1 MNGQTDLHLSRLR
14 ESLKTINTFR
24 DDRVT
29 ALDSSF
35 KTWREGTQESL
46 SALFGEQHA
55 YTRRFSSLQFW
66 EPRLCI
72 TMSRSSGPAWSH
84 RDQEIFHNDLDR
96 ARAVLTD
103 AIEKF
108 PLLADQAPPATV
120 RASSAR
126 PQIVVNVT
134 HVLSQNTPVG
144 LSQILA
150 TLDSLGLPPDKLSE
164 AKLHAKELAEEAQG
178 QQRWRVLAKSLEALE
193 SMGKSVYENVAL
205 PILLEMP
212 TKQTGPSGCDRT
224 GT

>member
-24 DDRVT
+24 DDRIT
-29 ALDSSF
+29 AYDSSF
-35 KTWREGTQESL
+35 KTWRECIQQSL
-46 SALFGEQHA
+46 NALFGEQHA

-66 EPRLCI
+66 EPRLRAR
-72 TMSRSSGPAWSH
+72 MSRSSDPAWSH
-84 RDQEIFHNDLDR
+84 RDQEIFYNDLDR

-108 PLLADQAPPATV
+108 PVLADQASPVTAS
-120 RASSAR
+120 ASSAR

-134 HVLSQNTPVG
+134 NVLSQSTHVE
-144 LSQILA
+144 LSQILT

-164 AKLHAKELAEEAQG
+164 AKMHAKELAEEAQG
-178 QQRWRVLAKSLEALE
+178 QQRWPVLAKSLEALE

-212 TKQTGPSGCDRT
+212 KMQTGVNG
-224 GT
+224 

>member
-24 DDRVT
+24 DDRIT
-29 ALDSSF
+29 AYDSSF
-35 KTWREGTQESL
+35 KTWRECTQQSL
-46 SALFGEQHA
+46 NGLFGEQHA

-66 EPRLCI
+66 EPRLRAR
-72 TMSRSSGPAWSH
+72 MSRSSDPAWSH
-84 RDQEIFHNDLDR
+84 RDQEIFYNDLDR

-108 PLLADQAPPATV
+108 PVLADQASPVTAS
-120 RASSAR
+120 ASSAR

-134 HVLSQNTPVG
+134 NVLSQSTHVE
-144 LSQILA
+144 LSQILT

-164 AKLHAKELAEEAQG
+164 AKMHAKELAEEAQG
-178 QQRWRVLAKSLEALE
+178 QQRWPVLAKSLEALE

-212 TKQTGPSGCDRT
+212 KMQTGVNG
-224 GT
+224 

>member
-14 ESLKTINTFR
+14 ESLKAINAFR

-46 SALFGEQHA
+46 RALFGEQHA
-55 YTRRFSSLQFW
+55 YARRFSSLQFW
-66 EPRLCI
+66 EPQLRAG
-72 TMSRSSGPAWSH
+72 MSRSGGPAWSH
-84 RDQEIFHNDLDR
+84 RDQEIFYHDLDR

-108 PLLADQAPPATV
+108 PVLADQAPPVTAS
-120 RASSAR
+120 ASSAR

-134 HVLSQNTPVG
+134 NVLSQNTPVEF
-144 LSQILA
+144 SQVLA

-164 AKLHAKELAEEAQG
+164 AKLHAKELAKEAQG
-178 QQRWRVLAKSLEALE
+178 QQRWPVLAKSLEALE
-193 SMGKSVYENVAL
+193 SLGKSVYETVAL
-205 PILLEMP
+205 PMLLGMLK
-212 TKQTGPSGCDRT
+212 KQTGLSG
-224 GT
+224 

>member
-1 MNGQTDLHLSRLR
+1 MDGQTDLHLSRLR

-24 DDRVT
+24 NDRIT

-35 KTWREGTQESL
+35 KTWRESTKQSL
-46 SALFGEQHA
+46 NALFGEQHA

-66 EPRLCI
+66 EPRLHVR
-72 TMSRSSGPAWSH
+72 MSRGNAPVWSH
-84 RDQEIFHNDLDR
+84 RDQEVFYNELDR

-108 PLLADQAPPATV
+108 PVLADQTSPVTAS
-120 RASSAR
+120 ASSAR
-126 PQIVVNVT
+126 PQIVLNVT
-134 HVLSQNTPVG
+134 NVLPQSTHVE
-144 LSQILA
+144 LSQILT

-164 AKLHAKELAEEAQG
+164 AKMHARELAEEAQG
-178 QQRWRVLAKSLEALE
+178 QQRWPVLAKPLEALK

-212 TKQTGPSGCDRT
+212 KKQTGLNG
-224 GT
+224 